1 MRLPETARSLKS
13 SKFILFRGLLFV
25 QTTHQGMSEATIM
38 MKHCVCSTRWQ
49 LLTLSQPEGQI
60 RPTTLRV
67 TPRPPDFQTF
77 LRPCETTHQGTSE
90 ATTMMKR
97 CVRLTR
103 WRLPQLHCS
112 HRPRPL
118 RLRQHVQ
125 PQVRPLN
132 SYELPRLLRLP
143 RLLPLLSPRS

>member
-1 MRLPETARSLKS
+1 MRLPATARSLKS
-13 SKFILFRGLLFV
+13 PKLILFRGLLFV
-25 QTTHQGMSEATIM
+25 QTTHQGMSEATTM
-38 MKHCVCSTRWQ
+38 MKRCVSSTRCQ

-60 RPTTLRV
+60 MPTPLYKL
-67 TPRPPDFQTF
+67 PPLDFQTF

-132 SYELPRLLRLP
+132 SCELPRLLRLP

>member
-1 MRLPETARSLKS
+1 MRLAEAARSLNS

-25 QTTHQGMSEATIM
+25 QTTHQGMSEATTM

-49 LLTLSQPEGQI
+49 LLTLSQPEGTNQAHHI
-60 RPTTLRV
+60 ISYPL
-67 TPRPPDFQTF
+67 PPDFQTF
-77 LRPCETTHQGTSE
+77 LRPCKTTHQGTSE

-132 SYELPRLLRLP
+132 SCELPRLLRLP
-143 RLLPLLSPRS
+143 RLLPPPSPRS